1 MIIIQDNFLKDPYRV
16 RAAALDQRFNTITEE
31 ITRYK
36 VYDKK
41 ENVYKFDE
49 EGFYPGCINNFVPDN
64 IQKPI
69 LNQVRHLTGDDTLET
84 TYTTFHYVTK
94 EYGEGTF
101 HYDKNK
107 YLSLI
112 FLSLNTEPDSGT
124 EVCDIDGLT
133 GHCDKVG
140 SISQETWDKCDNAR
154 HEHVKD
160 PKNFL
165 KSWKYA
171 RLSKGINSNFDPIAI
186 VPNVFNRLFLFDASL
201 YHRQRNSFGT
211 SIENSRLTL
220 LSFFD

>member
-1 MIIIQDNFLKDPYRV
+1 MIIIQDNFLKDPYKV
-16 RAAALDQRFNTITEE
+16 RSVALDQRFNTITEE

-41 ENVYKFDE
+41 ENMYRFDE
-49 EGFYPGCINNFVPDN
+49 EGFYPGCRNNFVPDN
-64 IQKPI
+64 IQETI
-69 LNQVRHLTGDDTLET
+69 LSKVRYLTRDDTLET

-94 EYGEGTF
+94 EYLEGTF

-112 FLSLNTEPDSGT
+112 FLSLKPMPDSGT

-133 GHCDKVG
+133 GHADLMDK
-140 SISQETWDKCDNAR
+140 IPQETWDKCDDAR

-160 PKNFL
+160 PQNFL
-165 KSWKYA
+165 KRRKYA
-171 RLSKGINSNFDPIAI
+171 RLSKGINSKFDPIAR
-186 VPNVFNRLFLFDASL
+186 VPNLFNRLLLFDASL
-201 YHRQRNSFGT
+201 YHRQVKSFGT